1 MPNYCTNTL
10 VLEATHEELN
20 KFYIENKLVDTVKNE
35 YSYLSFAKSVP
46 QPENNNDWYNWNINN
61 WGTKWD
67 TCECECDQVDSV
79 FENLGTDFTNLTYH
93 FDTAWGPPSN
103 WLERVAE
110 KYKNIHFDLEYSEP
124 GMDFW
129 GKKEYDNG
137 SFISSEE
144 MPLGEHNWSFVDE
157 DILKNIIGKYTNEIN
172 EENIHEMTEEIF
184 EEYVNEDQYLEN
196 IHGFIE
202 NLLQELIDEKPK
214 IDESTIFKLN
224 YDNDGNVINQ
234 LEF

>member
-1 MPNYCTNTL
+1 
-10 VLEATHEELN
+10 
-20 KFYIENKLVDTVKNE
+20 
-35 YSYLSFAKSVP
+35 
-46 QPENNNDWYNWNINN
+46 
-61 WGTKWD
+61 
-67 TCECECDQVDSV
+67 
-79 FENLGTDFTNLTYH
+79 
-93 FDTAWGPPSN
+93 
-103 WLERVAE
+103 
-110 KYKNIHFDLEYSEP
+110 
-124 GMDFW
+124 MDFW

-144 MPLGEHNWSFVDE
+144 MPLGEHNWSLVDE
-157 DILKNIIGKYTNEIN
+157 DILKNIISKYTNEIN
-172 EENIHEMTEEIF
+172 EDNLQEMSEEIF
-184 EEYVNEDQYLEN
+184 EEYANEDQYLEN